1 MHVRDPSVG
10 RKWNTMQET
19 WTVLMKKADFYGIA
33 SRFGI
38 DPVIARILHNRGI
51 STDEEIR
58 SYLFG
63 DLADLHDPFLL
74 LGMREAAELLR
85 RGIAEK
91 KRIRVIGD
99 YDIDGVMSAYILRR
113 GLSELGAEAD
123 FRIPDR
129 IRDGYGLNDRLIRE
143 AAEDGVSIIV
153 TCDNGISA
161 GAQTALARSLGMQ
174 VVVTDHHEVFSMPE
188 ADAVVD
194 PKQEGDS
201 YPCKQLCGAAV
212 AWKLILAMGGDPG
225 CDLLQYA
232 AFATVGDVVDLTGE
246 NRILVKEGLARL
258 RKTDNPGILALCSCC
273 GIRPEQIDTYHIGY
287 VLGPCFNASG
297 RLDSAFRAERL
308 LECTSAE
315 EAREIARELAELNAS
330 RRQMTDNGVREAEE
344 LIDRENMADDPVYV
358 IYLPDVH
365 ESIAG
370 IIAGRIRES
379 RNHPVFVLTKG
390 EQGLKGS
397 GRSIP
402 SYSMFEKL
410 AEHAGLLTKFGG
422 HPMAAGLTIPE
433 ENLPALREALNRS
446 SGLTE
451 EDFIYRVRIDVP
463 MPVSYVNE
471 KLIGELELLA
481 PFGKENEKPVF
492 AEKNV
497 LFTGA
502 KLIGSSKNVLRAEAA
517 SLLPDGSCSRGVT
530 AVCFRNGEALYE
542 RIRRDP
548 HVSIVYYPS
557 INEYNGRRSI
567 QIVVTRFR

>member
-1 MHVRDPSVG
+1 
-10 RKWNTMQET
+10 MQET

-58 SYLFG
+58 SFLFG
-63 DLADLHDPFLL
+63 SLADLNDPLLL
-74 LGMREAAELLR
+74 LGMREAAELLLA
-85 RGIAEK
+85 GIEEK

-99 YDIDGVMSAYILRR
+99 YDIDGVMSTYILRR
-113 GLSELGAEAD
+113 GLSELGADVD

-143 AAEDGVSIIV
+143 AADDGIDILV

-161 GAQTALARSLGMQ
+161 GAQTALAHTLGMQ
-174 VVVTDHHEVFSMPE
+174 VVVTDHHEVFSLPE

-194 PKQEGDS
+194 PKQEGDT

-212 AWKLILAMGGDPG
+212 AWKLILAMGGDPEY
-225 CDLLQYA
+225 DLLQYA
-232 AFATVGDVVDLTGE
+232 AFATIGDVVDLTGE

-258 RKTDNPGILALCSCC
+258 RKTKNAGILALCRCC

-297 RLDSAFRAERL
+297 RLDSASRAERL
-308 LECTSAE
+308 LECASAE
-315 EAREIARELAELNAS
+315 EAREIAQELAELNAS

-344 LIDRENMADDPVYV
+344 LIDREHMASDPVYV

-410 AEHAGLLTKFGG
+410 AEHAALLTKFGG
-422 HPMAAGLTIPE
+422 HPMAAGLSLPE
-433 ENLPALREALNRS
+433 ENLPAFRKAINEN

-463 MPVSYVNE
+463 MPVSYVTE

-492 AEKNV
+492 AEKEV

-502 KLIGSSKNVLRAEAA
+502 KLIGSSRNVFRAEAA
-517 SLLPDGSCSRGVT
+517 SLLPDGTYSRGVT

-548 HVSIVYYPS
+548 HVSVVYYPS